1 MSISFMTLLVF
12 SSIIF
17 SVLLLLKSN
26 ISYLSSSSYS
36 HLHQYKLSGNIKNFS
51 KVEEQDGIIILA
63 YVIIAFGIIL
73 PNLDQID

>member
-1 MSISFMTLLVF
+1 MTLLVF

-17 SVLLLLKSN
+17 SVLLVLKSE
-26 ISYLSSSSYS
+26 ISYLSSSSSYS
-36 HLHQYKLSGNIKNFS
+36 DLHQYKLSGNINNSS
-51 KVEEQDGIIILA
+51 KMEEQDGIIIFA

>member
-17 SVLLLLKSN
+17 SVLLVLKSD

-36 HLHQYKLSGNIKNFS
+36 DLHQYKLSGNINNSS
-51 KVEEQDGIIILA
+51 KMEEQDGIIIFA